1 MYRRLSVPLSASPVF
16 AVAFPLLL
24 GPLAGRLPAR
34 VFTLV
39 MPAKQRLQACIDL
52 VLPSLALSV
61 GLSAPPAPLTVHSV
75 RVGTATALSAL
86 NLAEP

>member
-1 MYRRLSVPLSASPVF
+1 MYRRLSVPLAALPAF

-24 GPLAGRLPAR
+24 GPLAGRLPAW

-39 MPAKQRLQACIDL
+39 TPTKRHLQACIDL

-61 GLSAPPAPLTVHSV
+61 GLTAPLAPLTMHLV
-75 RVGTATALSAL
+75 RVGMATALLAL